1 MPVWNGVLPEPDV
14 RNIDDMRS
22 VLKDPSCTCTSPLY
36 FMYRALARS
45 DKDRRWLTAKKLRYD
60 ITVIP
65 PRIICGELV
74 KTKGH
79 YHPENSAG
87 AGYPELYE
95 VLEGNAHYLLQ
106 KEDLTDI
113 VLVEAGKGDLV
124 LIPPF
129 YGHVT
134 INPGKDDLVMAN
146 IVSDEFT
153 SIYGPYEKMQ
163 GAAYYETE
171 TDIFEKNGCYP
182 DIPGIRKIPAKETVK
197 NLGVPGSL
205 YELVEKRWVGLSFL
219 NEPQDYNLAI

>member
-1 MPVWNGVLPEPDV
+1 MQVWKGVLPEPDV
-14 RNIDDMRS
+14 RNIGEMRS
-22 VLKDPSCTCTSPLY
+22 VLKEPDCTCTSPLY
-36 FMYRALARS
+36 FMYRDLARS
-45 DKDRRWLTAKKLRYD
+45 EKDRKWLAEKRLRYD

-65 PRIICGELV
+65 PRNLCGELV

-95 VLEGNAHYLLQ
+95 VLEGCAHYLLQ

-113 VLVEAGKGDLV
+113 ILVKAEKGDLV

-134 INPGKDDLVMAN
+134 INPGNKDLMMAN
-146 IVSDEFT
+146 IVSDEFR

-163 GAAYYETE
+163 GAAYYETGP
-171 TDIFEKNGCYP
+171 DIFEKNTRYP

-197 NLGVPGSL
+197 NLGIRGPL
-205 YELVEKRWVGLSFL
+205 YDLVEKRWEGLSFL
-219 NEPQDYNLAI
+219 NDPQDYNLII